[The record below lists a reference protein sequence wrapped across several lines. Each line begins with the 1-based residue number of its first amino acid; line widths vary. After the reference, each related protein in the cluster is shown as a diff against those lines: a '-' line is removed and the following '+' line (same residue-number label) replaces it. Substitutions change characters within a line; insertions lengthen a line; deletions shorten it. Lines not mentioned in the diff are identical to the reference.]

1 MPGKVNPVIP
11 EAVTQAALLSI
22 GHDQTITIAVAMGSL
37 ELNPFLPLVAHCLLE
52 SSTCWRPRAIR
63 CGATAW
69 TASRPTRRG
78 AGSSVENAT
87 ATATALVPLLGYE
100 RAGELVVAARREG
113 RALKDVAIDFGWV
126 TEEQFA
132 EATSPEAVCRL
143 GFAGAGGR
151 QDEE

>member
-52 SSTCWRPRAIR
+52 SFDLLAAACDSLRRDCVDGLEADEAR
-63 CGATAW
+63 C
-69 TASRPTRRG
+69 RQQ
-78 AGSSVENAT
+78 VENAT

-113 RALKDVAIDFGWV
+113 RALKDVAIDYGWV

-143 GFAGAGGR
+143 GFAG
-151 QDEE
+151 QDR